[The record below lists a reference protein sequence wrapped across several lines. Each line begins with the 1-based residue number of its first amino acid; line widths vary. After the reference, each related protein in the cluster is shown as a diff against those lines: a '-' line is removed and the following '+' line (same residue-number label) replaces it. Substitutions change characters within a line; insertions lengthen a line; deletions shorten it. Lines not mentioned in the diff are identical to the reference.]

1 MGGPPPNHRQ
11 IKINF
16 SFSIPELA
24 RTLGVHK
31 NTVRGWQKAGLQPVE
46 ERRPYIF
53 RGAVVRAFLEGRRK
67 ARKRPCSS
75 GMIYCVPCRVPKRP
89 AGDMVD
95 LLPFDAETGNL
106 RGICPD
112 CDRLI
117 HRRVN
122 LSRIAEAA
130 GSLSVS
136 IPQAERALAHSNQP
150 SVNCDSGPRGSA

>member
-1 MGGPPPNHRQ
+1 MGARQPNHRLV
-11 IKINF
+11 KINF

-31 NTVRGWQKAGLQPVE
+31 NTVRGWQKAGLEPVE
-46 ERRPYIF
+46 DRRPYLF

-67 ARKRPCSS
+67 ARKRPCPP
-75 GMIYCVPCRVPKRP
+75 GMIFCLPCREPKRP
-89 AGDMVD
+89 AGEMVD

-122 LSRIAEAA
+122 LSRLA
-130 GSLSVS
+130 GASGNLSVS
-136 IPQAERALAHSNQP
+136 TPQAERTLAHSNEP
-150 SVNCDSGPRGSA
+150 SVECDFAPRGSE